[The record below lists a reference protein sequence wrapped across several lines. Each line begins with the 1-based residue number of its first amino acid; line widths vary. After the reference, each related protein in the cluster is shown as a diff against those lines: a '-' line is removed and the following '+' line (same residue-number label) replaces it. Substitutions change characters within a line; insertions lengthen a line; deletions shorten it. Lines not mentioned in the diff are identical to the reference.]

1 MFVEALERHFVLT
14 ERNPCVASTLTTTPG
29 LVISR
34 LSQAIKTMPRSTLVP
49 LDIGLGHCPDQDSSI
64 EFVLTQ

>member
-14 ERNPCVASTLTTTPG
+14 ERNPCVASTLTTPG

-34 LSQAIKTMPRSTLVP
+34 LSQAIKTMPRSTLLP
-49 LDIGLGHCPDQDSSI
+49 LDIGLGHYPDQDSSI